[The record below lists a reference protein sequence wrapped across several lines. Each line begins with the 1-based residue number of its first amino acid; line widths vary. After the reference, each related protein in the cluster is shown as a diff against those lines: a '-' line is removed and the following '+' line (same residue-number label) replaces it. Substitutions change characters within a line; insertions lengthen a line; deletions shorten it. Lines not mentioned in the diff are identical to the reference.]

1 MKELKIIDYGNVWTC
16 ENMDNLAPIDWEG
29 YKVLFSDGSIKVIDD
44 LEEVREYKRA
54 TKEEYKDFYRER
66 NYLFVGDEV
75 EIIKGRKI
83 PIGKH
88 KIVEDFYTYQVP
100 GTYGHKQM
108 EYIIFT
114 DGSKTDIVNVRNVKC
129 QKPDVRAKKFTI
141 GYSLSGRI

>member
-16 ENMDNLAPIDWEG
+16 ENMDNLAPINWKG

-44 LEEVREYKRA
+44 LDEVREYERA
-54 TKEEYKDFYRER
+54 TEEEYKDFYRER

-83 PIGKH
+83 PIGEH

-100 GTYGHKQM
+100 GTYGHKQT

-129 QKPDVRAKKFTI
+129 KRPDEQAKKFTI

>member
-29 YKVLFSDGSIKVIDD
+29 YKVLFSDGSIKTIDD
-44 LEEVREYKRA
+44 LAEVREYARA
-54 TKEEYKDFYRER
+54 SVEEYKDFYRER

-83 PIGKH
+83 PVGEH
-88 KIVEDFYTYQVP
+88 KIVEDFFIYEVK
-100 GTYGHKQM
+100 GTYGHQQTK
-108 EYIIFT
+108 YVVFT
-114 DGSKTDIVNVRNVKC
+114 DGTKTDIRNIRNIKC
-129 QKPDVRAKKFTI
+129 KYLNERAKQFTR